1 MVLDGLRL
9 ATGTL
14 TVIPSGPIP
23 EIDRSLAAR
32 AMMVAPLAVLPLA
45 VGAAAVAWI
54 ASAAGMPELV
64 VGLLVVGTLAV
75 GSRGM
80 HLDGLADTVD
90 GLASGWDRDRALAI
104 MRRGNTGPMGAATL
118 VIILGLQAASIG
130 RVVVDLRSAILLGL
144 VICCSRCALSLVCRR
159 DVPAA
164 RSQGLGVAVAG
175 SVPWLAAFL
184 AWLGV
189 TIAVGLGQAWI
200 GGSYAS
206 GVIAAAAAG
215 LAVLLLVWRC
225 VRRLGGVTGDV
236 MGAAIEIALTI
247 MLVGIGVSAG

>member
-1 MVLDGLRL
+1 MSLGAGIRL
-9 ATGTL
+9 SLTTL
-14 TVIPSGPIP
+14 TVLPVRGGRV
-23 EIDRSLAAR
+23 DR
-32 AMMVAPLAVLPLA
+32 P
-45 VGAAAVAWI
+45 AAAVAMSV
-54 ASAAGMPELV
+54 AP
-64 VGLLVVGTLAV
+64 AV
-75 GSRGM
+75 GALLGLALAGILWLLREAQAPPLVAAAVTVAAAALLTRGM

-104 MRRGNTGPMGAATL
+104 MRRGNTGPLGAAAL

-130 RVVVDLRSAILLGL
+130 RIAVDLRSAILLGV

-175 SVPWLAAFL
+175 SVPWFAAFL
-184 AWLGV
+184 AWLAV
-189 TIAVGLGQAWI
+189 AIVVGLGQAWV

-206 GVIAAAAAG
+206 GVIAAAVAG

-247 MLVGIGVSAG
+247 MLVGIAG

>member
-1 MVLDGLRL
+1 MNLGGARTTMVLDGLRL

-23 EIDRSLAAR
+23 EIDRSMAAR
-32 AMMVAPLAVLPLA
+32 AMGIAPLAVVPL
-45 VGAAAVAWI
+45 AAVAVGVSWVTT
-54 ASAAGMPELV
+54 AAGLPELV
-64 VGLLVVGTLAV
+64 VGLLVVGTLAL

-90 GLASGWDRDRALAI
+90 GLASGWERNRALKI
-104 MRRGNTGPMGAATL
+104 MRRGNTGPMGAAAL

-130 RVVVDLRSAILLGL
+130 RVAVDLRSAIFVGL

-184 AWLGV
+184 IWLAV
-189 TIAVGLGQAWI
+189 TVVVGLSQAWI
-200 GGSYAS
+200 GGRYA
-206 GVIAAAAAG
+206 
-215 LAVLLLVWRC
+215 R
-225 VRRLGGVTGDV
+225 GGV
-236 MGAAIEIALTI
+236 
-247 MLVGIGVSAG
+247 